1 MQDKLYKKLLFFSL
15 IIPSILFIE
24 FNFTLLQLVYCQNFV
39 DLKYLSLPHRQLTS
53 RQYHYN

>member
-24 FNFTLLQLVYCQNFV
+24 FNFTLLQLVYYQNFV
-39 DLKYLSLPHRQLTS
+39 DLKYLSLAHRQLTS